1 MIVIDTNVLIIL
13 IIGGIDTKLISKH
26 KRTNLY
32 VENDYVY
39 ILNLIKDFDNLLVL
53 PNIWTEVD
61 NLMNRFP
68 IKDKYSYIELLRKTT
83 SEINEVYIKTCDII
97 DNSAFYDLGV
107 TDVKILEISK

>member
-32 VENDYVY
+32 DENNYVY

-61 NLMNRFP
+61 SKHSMNYVKDRIDFLNWSGARWCISDVLMVGT
-68 IKDKYSYIELLRKTT
+68 LLRNQT
-83 SEINEVYIKTCDII
+83 I
-97 DNSAFYDLGV
+97 
-107 TDVKILEISK
+107 